1 MVGAVIAVLCRGY
14 GLTVLIQPWNPY
26 LPLFAWIVILLATW
40 SVLCGDHMMLIP
52 LVVAA
57 SFSAQTHIPYLTMA
71 GGLGLFAVAVVAVRC
86 WRSDDRRRFVKPLA
100 WTGGCSPSCGSLRW
114 SNRSAT
120 TRATSGG

>member
-1 MVGAVIAVLCRGY
+1 MIAVLLRGY

-57 SFSAQTHIPYLTMA
+57 SFAAQTHIPYLTMA
-71 GGLGLFAVAVVAVRC
+71 GGLGLFAAAVVVVRC
-86 WRSDDRRRFVKPLA
+86 WRSDDRRSFVRRWPGPA
-100 WTGGCSPSCGSLRW
+100 GCSRCSGSRRW
-114 SNRSAT
+114 PTRSVT
-120 TRATSGG
+120 IRATSAG